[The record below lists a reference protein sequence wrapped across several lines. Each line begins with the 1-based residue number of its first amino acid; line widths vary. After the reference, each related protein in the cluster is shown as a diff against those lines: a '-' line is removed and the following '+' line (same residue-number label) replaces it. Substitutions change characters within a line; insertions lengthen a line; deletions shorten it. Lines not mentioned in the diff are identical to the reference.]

1 MERQPIPLNLLIADD
16 HRLFRQGLVG
26 LLSTRPDLVRVVGE
40 ASTGNEAVALT
51 EHYRPDVVLLD
62 VSMPDGDGL
71 RAAAQIRQR
80 MPDVH
85 IVMLTASESDE
96 HLFEAVRLGVSGYL
110 LKSLDAAELFDILAG
125 VSHGEPALSRAM
137 AARLLKGMTRH
148 DANAPTELV
157 NLTER
162 ELEVLRLVAHG
173 SSNPEIAGTL
183 CISVNTVKV
192 HLRNLLHKLQLDNRT
207 QVATY
212 AIQSGLYSEEG
223 FGK

>member
-1 MERQPIPLNLLIADD
+1 MERQPFPLNVLIADD
-16 HRLFRQGLVG
+16 HRLFRQGLIG
-26 LLSTRPDLVRVVGE
+26 LMGTRPDLVRVVGE
-40 ASTGNEAVALT
+40 ASTGSEAVSLT
-51 EHYRPDVVLLD
+51 EHYQPDVVLLD
-62 VSMPDGDGL
+62 ISMPDGDGL
-71 RAAAQIRQR
+71 HAAAQIRQR
-80 MPDVH
+80 MPDVR

-96 HLFEAVRLGVSGYL
+96 NLFQAVRLGVSGYL

-125 VSHGEPALSRAM
+125 VSHGEPALSRAT
-137 AARLLKGMTRH
+137 AARLLKGMTKQ
-148 DANAPTELV
+148 DNNSTAGQV

-173 SSNPEIAGTL
+173 SSNPEIATTL

-212 AIQSGLYSEEG
+212 AVQTGLCEAD
-223 FGK
+223 

>member
-1 MERQPIPLNLLIADD
+1 MEKQPVPLSVLIADD

-26 LLSTRPDLVRVVGE
+26 LMGTRPDLVRVVGE
-40 ASTGNEAVALT
+40 ASTGSEAVSLT
-51 EHYRPDVVLLD
+51 QHYHPDVVLLD

-71 RAAAQIRQR
+71 HAAAQIRQR

-125 VSHGEPALSRAM
+125 VAHGEPALSRAM

-148 DANAPTELV
+148 DANAPAELV
-157 NLTER
+157 SLTDR

-173 SSNPEIAGTL
+173 SSNPEIAALL

-192 HLRNLLHKLQLDNRT
+192 HMRNLLHKLQLDNRT

-212 AIQSGLYSEEG
+212 AIQSGLSGEMAV
-223 FGK
+223 GK

>member
-1 MERQPIPLNLLIADD
+1 MERQPIPLNVLIADD

-26 LLSTRPDLVRVVGE
+26 LMSTRPDLVRVVGE
-40 ASTGNEAVALT
+40 ASTGSEALALT

-62 VSMPDGDGL
+62 ISMPDGDGL
-71 RAAAQIRQR
+71 CTAAQIRQR

-148 DANAPTELV
+148 DGSAPPELV

-173 SSNPEIAGTL
+173 SSNPEIAGVL

-212 AIQSGLYSEEG
+212 AVQSGLCGEMVG
-223 FGK
+223 GK

>member
-1 MERQPIPLNLLIADD
+1 METQSVPLNVLVADD
-16 HRLFRQGLVG
+16 HRLFRQGLIG
-26 LLSTRPDLVRVVGE
+26 LMGTRPDLVRVVGE

-51 EHYRPDVVLLD
+51 QHYRPDVVLLD
-62 VSMPDGDGL
+62 ISMPDGDGL
-71 RAAAQIRQR
+71 NAAAQIRRQ
-80 MPDVH
+80 MPDVR

-96 HLFEAVRLGVSGYL
+96 NLFQAVRLGVSGYL
-110 LKSLDAAELFDILAG
+110 LKSLDATELFDILDG
-125 VSHGEPALSRAM
+125 VCHGEPALSRAT
-137 AARLLKGMTRH
+137 AARLLKGMTKP
-148 DANAPTELV
+148 DVNSSANLE

-173 SSNPEIAGTL
+173 SSNPEIAGVL

-212 AIQSGLYSEEG
+212 AVQSGLLSEQ
-223 FGK
+223 